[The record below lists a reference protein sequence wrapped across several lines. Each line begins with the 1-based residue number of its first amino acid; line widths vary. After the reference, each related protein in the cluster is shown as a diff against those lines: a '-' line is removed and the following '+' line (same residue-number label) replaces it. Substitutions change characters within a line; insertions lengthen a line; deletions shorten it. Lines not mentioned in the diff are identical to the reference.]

1 MSTNTVKAHRVKERQ
16 RVQEAK
22 KHFGK
27 IVDNE
32 TELELVNGAQLR
44 VSPVRRKQTEDT
56 GLPRTHTAL
65 KADAY
70 ETRTGDSTDGTSTLK
85 GKEERSERNTAN
97 GSAKIWC
104 LLLPLVPAQGFTDRA
119 ILLLETTALLVLQ
132 GGEVMEGSEEML
144 CFRKN
149 YF

>member
-27 IVDNE
+27 TVDNE
-32 TELELVNGAQLR
+32 TELELVNEAQL
-44 VSPVRRKQTEDT
+44 SQPCQEKTDRRH
-56 GLPRTHTAL
+56 RTAMNTL

-85 GKEERSERNTAN
+85 GKEERSEHNTAN
-97 GSAKIWC
+97 GSAKICC